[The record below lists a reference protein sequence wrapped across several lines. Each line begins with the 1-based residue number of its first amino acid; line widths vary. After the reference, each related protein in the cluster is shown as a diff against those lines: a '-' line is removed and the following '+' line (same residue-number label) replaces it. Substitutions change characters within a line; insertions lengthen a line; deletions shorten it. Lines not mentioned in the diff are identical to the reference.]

1 MHKTSTMK
9 KVYILGLAACTL
21 AACKP
26 NLITKAPSK
35 GSADFTTYL
44 AVGNSLTA
52 GYADN
57 SLYLTGQQNSYPL
70 RLSEQFALVGGGSF
84 KQPLLTSDVGFPSP
98 KLVLAEVT
106 GCNGVTSL
114 SAVPF
119 TGPADNADYTNISA
133 QGPFNNIGVPG
144 IRCIDYL
151 YAGYAGIA
159 AFGGA
164 PYAARFYDDP
174 ADETPLQYLDTAILK
189 LNPTFFTC
197 WIGNNDVLLYATG
210 GGQGDNDLNTNVSGF
225 LPPGNISPL
234 NLFEAEY
241 DTIVKTLVK
250 NGAKG
255 ALINIPDVTS
265 IPLFNTIP
273 VNGLTLRAGQADT
286 LNAYYAAQNISTSF
300 TAGANYFVIQDHDG
314 NVRQAKSGEY
324 ILLTTPQDSITC
336 YGWGSTVAIPSEYV
350 LTYDEV
356 ANIEAA
362 TTAYNNVI
370 SAAANTYGLA
380 YVDMNAYL
388 KTFVSGIMFNGVT
401 YNATYVT
408 GGAFSL
414 DGVHLTPRGYAIV
427 ANHIIDVVNSKYGA
441 TVPDIDVNK
450 YNGLKFP

>member
-1 MHKTSTMK
+1 MK
-9 KVYILGLAACTL
+9 KVYILGLMACTL

-26 NLITKAPSK
+26 NLGTKAPSK

-57 SLYLTGQQNSYPL
+57 SLYLGGQQNSFPL
-70 RLSEQFALVGGGSF
+70 RLSQQFAMVGGGSF

-114 SAVPF
+114 SPVPF
-119 TGPADNADYTNISA
+119 NGPADIADSTNISA

-144 IRCIDYL
+144 IRCVDYIIP
-151 YAGYAGIA
+151 GYAAFVA
-159 AFGGA
+159 AFGNA
-164 PYAARFYDDP
+164 PYASRFYDNP
-174 ADETPLQYLDTAILK
+174 ASETPMDYLSKTMAK

-197 WIGNNDVLLYATG
+197 WMGNNDVLLYATG
-210 GGQGDNDLNTNVSGF
+210 GGQGKDDLNTANANS
-225 LPPGNISPL
+225 LPGDISPL
-234 NLFEAEY
+234 STFTVVY
-241 DTIVKTLVK
+241 DSIVKTLVK

-265 IPLFNTIP
+265 IPLFNTVP
-273 VNGLTLRAGQADT
+273 VNGLVLRQGQADT
-286 LNAYYAAQNISTSF
+286 LNGYYAAHNVSNIHF
-300 TAGANYFVIQDHDG
+300 IAGANNFVIQDHSG
-314 NVRQAKSGEY
+314 HVRQATSGEL
-324 ILLTTPQDSITC
+324 ILLTVPQDSITC
-336 YGWGSTVAIPSEYV
+336 AGWGSIAAIPDEYV
-350 LTYDEV
+350 LTSDEI
-356 ANIEAA
+356 ANIQTA
-362 TTAYNNVI
+362 TAAYNNVI
-370 SAAANTYGLA
+370 SQAATTYGLA

-388 KTFVSGIMFNGVT
+388 KTFVSGIVYNGVK
-401 YNATYVT
+401 YNAEYVT

-427 ANHIIDVVNSKYGA
+427 ANRIIDVVNSKYGS

-450 YNGLKFP
+450 YGGIKFP